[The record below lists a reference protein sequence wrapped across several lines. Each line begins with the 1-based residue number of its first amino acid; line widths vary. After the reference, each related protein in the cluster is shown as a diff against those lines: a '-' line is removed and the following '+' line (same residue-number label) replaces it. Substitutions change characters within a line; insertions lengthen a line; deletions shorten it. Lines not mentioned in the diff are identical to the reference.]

1 MTSRHNERF
10 QQRRQALRE
19 QHKRELEEAKRRQA
33 AQLTSITAYDQ
44 RMAKL
49 EEARRDVATAVAEAV
64 TAFGGRRDAAA
75 ALGLT
80 AAEMREYLA
89 THEEHAAPSR
99 ADERAAEERES
110 GERMADG
117 RMADGR
123 AATAEEPAVA
133 EQPAVER
140 WSSAEQSADQH
151 APRAPEEP
159 GRPAGPA
166 APGVPAPD
174 VPDVPTANPV

>member
-1 MTSRHNERF
+1 MTSRHNERL

-49 EEARRDVATAVAEAV
+49 EEARREVATAVAEAV

-80 AAEMREYLA
+80 AAEVREYLA

-99 ADERAAEERES
+99 AADRAADERT
-110 GERMADG
+110 
-117 RMADGR
+117 
-123 AATAEEPAVA
+123 ATAEEPAAA
-133 EQPAVER
+133 EQPVVER

-151 APRAPEEP
+151 APRAAEEP

-166 APGVPAPD
+166 AAGVPAPD
-174 VPDVPTANPV
+174 APAADPA

>member
-1 MTSRHNERF
+1 MTSRHNERL
-10 QQRRQALRE
+10 QERRQALRE

-49 EEARRDVATAVAEAV
+49 EDARREVATAVAEAV

-80 AAEMREYLA
+80 AAEIREYLA

-99 ADERAAEERES
+99 A
-110 GERMADG
+110 
-117 RMADGR
+117 ADGR
-123 AATAEEPAVA
+123 ASTAEEPVVA
-133 EQPAVER
+133 EQPVVER
-140 WSSAEQSADQH
+140 RSSAEQSADQH
-151 APRAPEEP
+151 APRAAEEP
-159 GRPAGPA
+159 DSPA
-166 APGVPAPD
+166 AAGVPTPA
-174 VPDVPTANPV
+174 ANPV